1 MNIVNGLQKS
11 SELVSNSVGD
21 ISDST
26 SQTAENIQSQSIM
39 TQNIQDN
46 LEQTVARAEN
56 MVRVAGRSNELNA
69 ENMQRMER
77 LREDSLKLAENNALV
92 STSMQQLQQ
101 NVSNV
106 KEITKTIFDISSQ
119 TNLLALNASIESA
132 RAGEAGRGFAVVA
145 DEIRA
150 LSERTR
156 QETENIARILEALEN
171 DANQTGQAVSRSV
184 EVGNTQEQL
193 IAETAKRFE
202 EMNDNVQ
209 ELVADINEIERMLE
223 DLSYAN
229 TEIVNNIT
237 HLSATTEEVTA
248 SAIQSSDLTEE
259 NFRNSQ
265 EAKDILDG
273 VLSVSHRMDKYLK

>member
-1 MNIVNGLQKS
+1 M
-11 SELVSNSVGD
+11 
-21 ISDST
+21 
-26 SQTAENIQSQSIM
+26 
-39 TQNIQDN
+39 
-46 LEQTVARAEN
+46 
-56 MVRVAGRSNELNA
+56 
-69 ENMQRMER
+69 
-77 LREDSLKLAENNALV
+77 
-92 STSMQQLQQ
+92 
-101 NVSNV
+101 
-106 KEITKTIFDISSQ
+106 
-119 TNLLALNASIESA
+119 
-132 RAGEAGRGFAVVA
+132 A

-193 IAETAKRFE
+193 IAETANQFK
-202 EMNDNVQ
+202 EMNANVQ

-273 VLSVSHRMDKYLK
+273 VLTVSHRMDKYLN